1 MWSKRKSPHR
11 DVLLIHD
18 VYRLFEFFENEN
30 LSESLGTC
38 WALFVTA
45 RKRSLQRL
53 CFYTF
58 LSVILFTG
66 GNTCWI
72 GTPPR
77 AGTPRQVH
85 PQAGTL
91 HSRYILQ
98 QVHPWLGTPPRQVPP
113 GRYPWAGTP
122 PGQVHPPPTADTT
135 TYGQWADGMH
145 PTGMHS
151 CLKNKPIRLETLSM
165 HSTLDHCKICPKKY
179 LISAVKFITET
190 VQKFI

>member
-72 GTPPR
+72 GTPPPGR
-77 AGTPRQVH
+77 YTPAGTPPGRYTPQQVHPPAGTPLIRYTPQAGTPRQV
-85 PQAGTL
+85 PL
-91 HSRYILQ
+91 
-98 QVHPWLGTPPRQVPP
+98 
-113 GRYPWAGTP
+113 GRYTPWAGTP
-122 PGQVHPPPTADTT
+122 PGQVPPGQVHPLWAGTPPQRQILRHTVNERTV
-135 TYGQWADGMH
+135 
-145 PTGMHS
+145 
-151 CLKNKPIRLETLSM
+151 CILLECIL
-165 HSTLDHCKICPKKY
+165 
-179 LISAVKFITET
+179 V
-190 VQKFI
+190 